1 MMSRLNHYCIKG
13 TEIEPNIYKYEDKRN
28 GNLNYV
34 YIIQDEGRARD
45 LFSMFNIQEIGWF
58 DNYYC
63 GASGHH
69 WVILLS
75 NLK

>member
-1 MMSRLNHYCIKG
+1 MKG
-13 TEIEPNIYKYEDKRN
+13 TEIKPNIYKYEDKRN

-34 YIIQDEGRARD
+34 YIIQDEGHARD